1 MTRLRVGQGALL
13 IAASAL
19 LVSAVTQPLPL
30 HAQALD
36 SAPAELPL
44 VNELTLDAPVFDEAA
59 VTEALTGI
67 HPFYAGIAWQ
77 DLSGEARTVD
87 PGLPAGY
94 APLGPDVEASFVLE
108 GAAFAM
114 GARDTRVT
122 AGMLAMLESHVLLRD
137 VRLVNRAGEGRI
149 DTLLLSH
156 DAMAHLADFFTA
168 EAEGRVLP
176 AQSGLVAASE
186 ITLATQEIER
196 DDRPGPTFFSEMTIA
211 SLRLDGLR
219 ASFPEDGARR
229 LFADALTGGETRGS
243 AQFAGEA
250 EFSLAGF
257 TAAISGPIDELSPRD
272 LLGTLEKS
280 PEQIAQT
287 AIPALDLDLGF
298 ERFSM
303 RVTGRRGNTDM
314 RPVDIGIG
322 DGALRLSRD
331 DAGIVRIAG
340 HVSDAQS
347 TPEILAG
354 TPLEDVAMRT
364 ASVAS
369 AGGDRLFGAMRADA
383 TLAPGYGIA
392 SDLWV
397 DIPGLATLRGVADVD
412 LPDNLR
418 ESLRGGRMAALLP
431 LIFESTA
438 RRLTFAL
445 IDDGIGPLVEA
456 ETGASL
462 REWVGEAVS
471 SEAPTGGAGGMEA
484 MTLQIALGQ
493 LDSVFAIL
501 EDEGSVMLE
510 TRSERPASL
519 VLSAIEFLRS
529 AKPVADKDDIRPE

>member
-1 MTRLRVGQGALL
+1 MTITRVGQGALL
-13 IAASAL
+13 IAAGAWLASA
-19 LVSAVTQPLPL
+19 AMQPQPLL
-30 HAQALD
+30 AQALD

-44 VNELTLDAPVFDEAA
+44 VFDEAG

-77 DLSGEARTVD
+77 ELSGEARRVET
-87 PGLPAGY
+87 GIPAGY
-94 APLGPDVEASFVLE
+94 APLGVDVEASFVLE

-114 GARDTRVT
+114 GARDTRIT
-122 AGMLAMLESHVLLRD
+122 AGLLAMLDSHVLLRD
-137 VRLVNRAGEGRI
+137 VTLVNRAGEGRI
-149 DTLLLSH
+149 DALLLSH
-156 DAMAHLADFFTA
+156 EAMAHLADFFTA

-176 AQSGLVAASE
+176 EGSGLVAASG
-186 ITLATQEIER
+186 ITLATQRIER
-196 DDRPGPTFFSEMTIA
+196 DDRPGPTFFSEMAIA

-219 ASFPEDGARR
+219 ASFPNDSARR

-250 EFSLAGF
+250 EFALAGF

-298 ERFSM
+298 NGFSM
-303 RVTGRRGNTDM
+303 RVTGRRGNTDT

-331 DAGIVRIAG
+331 EAGVVRIAG

-347 TPEILAG
+347 TPQILAG
-354 TPLEDVAMRT
+354 TPLEDVALRT
-364 ASVAS
+364 ASAAS
-369 AGGDRLFGAMRADA
+369 AGGDRLLGEMRADA
-383 TLAPGYGIA
+383 TLTPGYGIA
-392 SDLWV
+392 SDLWI

-445 IDDGIGPLVEA
+445 IDDGLGPLVEA

-471 SEAPTGGAGGMEA
+471 GEAPAGGAGGMEA

-501 EDEGSVMLE
+501 EDEGSVVLE

-529 AKPVADKDDIRPE
+529 AKPVADKNDIRPE